1 LEQSPREDA
10 EDESRN
16 GLIAGV
22 IAFSMWGVFPIY
34 FKLVDSVSSFEIL
47 LHRIVWAVPFGA
59 LVLLFR
65 HQWPEVRLA
74 FADRRKLLWL
84 GLAALCISANWFI
97 YIWAVQHGR
106 IFEASLGYYI
116 NPLMYVLVGVFFF
129 AEKLRPLQIAAIAA
143 AFVGIMVLTVKGGV
157 FPWSSL
163 GLAVLFTAYGV
174 IRKQVP
180 VGAMP
185 GLFVETILLFPVAFA
200 ALVWMMLAGRSAF
213 DGGDITLMTLLL
225 LAGPFTVLP
234 LLFFAVAAR
243 RVSLTTLGFMQF
255 IGPSLQFVV
264 GVYYGEQLTTAHII
278 CFGLIWTAVLIFSAD
293 AIRASKKPLHAK
305 PAGV

>member
-1 LEQSPREDA
+1 MEQSPREDA

-47 LHRIVWAVPFGA
+47 LHRIVWAIPFGA

-84 GLAALCISANWFI
+84 GLAALCIAANWFI

-200 ALVWMMLAGRSAF
+200 ALVWMMLAGRSAI
-213 DGGDITLMTLLL
+213 DGADITLMTLLL
-225 LAGPFTVLP
+225 LAIIWPSDVL
-234 LLFFAVAAR
+234 
-243 RVSLTTLGFMQF
+243 
-255 IGPSLQFVV
+255 
-264 GVYYGEQLTTAHII
+264 
-278 CFGLIWTAVLIFSAD
+278 
-293 AIRASKKPLHAK
+293 
-305 PAGV
+305 